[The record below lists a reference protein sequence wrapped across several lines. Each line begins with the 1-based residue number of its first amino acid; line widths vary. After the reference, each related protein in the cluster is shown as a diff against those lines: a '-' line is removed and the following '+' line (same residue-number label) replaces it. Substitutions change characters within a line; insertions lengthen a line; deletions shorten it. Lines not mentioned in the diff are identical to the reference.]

1 MENRYPV
8 LRCRLLRPRRERP
21 RRGAAKKSD
30 ELASLHV
37 SPEGPRLRNTKS

>member
-21 RRGAAKKSD
+21 CRRRAAQQCG
-30 ELASLHV
+30 ELAMS
-37 SPEGPRLRNTKS
+37 